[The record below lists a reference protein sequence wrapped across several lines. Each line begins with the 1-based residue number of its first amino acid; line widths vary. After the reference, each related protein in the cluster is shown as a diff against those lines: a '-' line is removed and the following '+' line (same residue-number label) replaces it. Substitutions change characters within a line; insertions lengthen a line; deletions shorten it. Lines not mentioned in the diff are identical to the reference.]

1 MFTGIV
7 ETKTAVLERQSGG
20 LTLARPANWNDLEI
34 GMSIA
39 VSGVCLTVVAF
50 DAASLRFDVVGET
63 WAKTKLGT
71 LHPGDFVNLER
82 SLSANGRFE
91 GHIVQGHIEGV
102 GETLSLEADGL
113 WTTLKI
119 AIPASLLPC
128 IVPKGS
134 IAVDGVSL
142 TVAAIDQH
150 ICSIA
155 LIPHTL
161 SITTLGQLKPGDPV
175 NIETDVMMRGLKG
188 MMERGGL
195 RR

>member
-1 MFTGIV
+1 M
-7 ETKTAVLERQSGG
+7 
-20 LTLARPANWNDLEI
+20 
-34 GMSIA
+34 
-39 VSGVCLTVVAF
+39 
-50 DAASLRFDVVGET
+50 
-63 WAKTKLGT
+63 
-71 LHPGDFVNLER
+71 
-82 SLSANGRFE
+82 
-91 GHIVQGHIEGV
+91 QGHIEGV